1 MMQVDDFLAILGS
14 DFYAGVP
21 DSQLRALCDTLL
33 ARYGAAGM
41 HHQICANEGNATA
54 AAAGYY
60 LATGSVPVVYLQNSG
75 IGNIVNPVA
84 SLLNRRVYGI
94 PCIFLVGWRGEPG
107 VKDEPQHD
115 FQGEVSYSLLHDLG
129 MRTYIFCR
137 NTTSA
142 ELKAILQ
149 DAAGELAEGKQVAIL
164 IQKGALQSEKVS
176 YHNNNTMR
184 RETAIR
190 ILLQTAPAEDVF
202 VATTGKASRELY
214 EIREQMQQE
223 HSHDFL
229 LVGSMGHASSLAME
243 IARQRPERH
252 IWCIDGDGATLMH
265 MGAMA
270 VLGTSGLG
278 NITHVL
284 INNGAHESVGG
295 QPTVG
300 YLIDFGQIAEGCGY
314 RAVYTAATETDMASV
329 AKEAR
334 SAAGPVFLETR
345 CAIGSRPDLG
355 RPEGS
360 LIESRQAFMAMLQ
373 GR

>member
-1 MMQVDDFLAILGS
+1 MQVDDFLAILGS

-33 ARYGAAGM
+33 ARYGAAGA

-60 LATGSVPVVYLQNSG
+60 LSTGRVPAVYLQNSG
-75 IGNIVNPVA
+75 IGNVVNPVA
-84 SLLNRRVYGI
+84 SLMNRRVYGI

-107 VKDEPQHD
+107 VKDAPQHA

-129 MRTYIFCR
+129 MRTYIFYR
-137 NTTSA
+137 DTTAA
-142 ELKAILQ
+142 ELKEILQ
-149 DAAGELAEGKQVAIL
+149 DAAGELADGKQVALL
-164 IQKGALQSEKVS
+164 IKKGALQSETVS
-176 YHNNNTMR
+176 YHNDNTMR

-190 ILLQTAPAEDVF
+190 ILLQTASAEDVF

-214 EIREQMQQE
+214 EIREQMQQR
-223 HSHDFL
+223 HDHDFL

-252 IWCIDGDGATLMH
+252 IWCIDGDGAALMH

-300 YLIDFGQIAEGCGY
+300 HLIDFGRIAVGCGY
-314 RAVYTAATETDMASV
+314 RTVYRTSAETDMAS
-329 AKEAR
+329 AAREACA
-334 SAAGPVFLETR
+334 AAGPVFLEVR

-355 RPEGS
+355 RPGGS
-360 LIESRQAFMAMLQ
+360 LIEARQAFMSILQ
-373 GR
+373 KR